1 MFCKR
6 GVNCLNRGRRPRE
19 VTSEL
24 RLDGKEVAVTS
35 SPANVLSRNYGK
47 REAPILRVSL
57 FTEEEETV
65 WSEQKEQRKKG
76 D

>member
-1 MFCKR
+1 M
-6 GVNCLNRGRRPRE
+6 
-19 VTSEL
+19 
-24 RLDGKEVAVTS
+24 AVTS